1 VTFVQRIIPAI
12 AEAGARCFA
21 PPWPRSA
28 AELIEPARL
37 DLADQAEIAEPLER
51 LRRACAEEAAL
62 SAIGRAGW
70 RWDALRCLEN
80 LRRLRAEEARTPA
93 ILATPVERP
102 LIITGMPRSGTSFFF
117 GLLAEDPAALVPRAW
132 QTIHPYP
139 DADARRGAP
148 DRRQRRVARQI
159 AGFKRLAPGLASVHP
174 LDADSPQECT
184 EITAQVFQSL
194 RFETIYHVPSYK
206 TWLAEHG
213 LLAAYRFHRRFLQHL
228 QHQTGRGPAAPG
240 YWLLK
245 SPDHVFALPTL
256 HAVYP
261 DARVVFLH
269 RDPLKVLPSVAQLT
283 EILRAPFT
291 RRVDRTAIGRQVVR
305 DWASAAAIMVEE
317 ARRPTFPPEQVLH
330 LRHRDV
336 VTRPLE
342 IVRQVAAHFDLDL
355 SAPAQAAMARHVA
368 ARPRGGY
375 GENRY
380 SFAAHGLDP
389 EAIRAA
395 FAEYVETFDIAD
407 ETEPAGAPRAAARAT
422 DRAPAR
428 LSPSQPH
435 AG

>member
-1 VTFVQRIIPAI
+1 VTFLQRVIPAL

-21 PPWPRSA
+21 PPWPRST

-37 DLADQAEIAEPLER
+37 DPRDHADISEPLAM
-51 LRRACAEEAAL
+51 LHRACAEEAQL

-70 RWDALRCLEN
+70 HWDALRCLEN
-80 LRRLRAEEARTPA
+80 LRRLRAEEARAPA

-117 GLLAEDPAALVPRAW
+117 GLLAQDPAALVPRAW
-132 QTIHPYP
+132 QIIHPYP
-139 DADARRGAP
+139 DADAPPGAP
-148 DRRQRRVARQI
+148 DRRQRRVARKI

-174 LDADSPQECT
+174 LDAHSPQECT

-206 TWLAEHG
+206 RWLAEHG
-213 LLAAYRFHRRFLQHL
+213 HLAAYRFHRRFLQHL
-228 QHQTGRGPAAPG
+228 QHQSGRDPAAPG
-240 YWLLK
+240 HWLLK

-256 HAVYP
+256 RAVYP

-291 RRVDRTAIGRQVVR
+291 RRVDRAAIGRQVVG
-305 DWASAAAIMVEE
+305 DWARAAAIMIEE
-317 ARRPTFPPEQVLH
+317 ARRPAFPPEQVLH

-342 IVRQVAAHFDLDL
+342 MVQQVAAHFGLDL
-355 SAPAQAAMARHVA
+355 SEPVHAAMARHVA

-389 EAIRAA
+389 DAIRAV
-395 FAEYVETFDIAD
+395 FADYVETFGIAD
-407 ETEPAGAPRAAARAT
+407 ETEPPGAPRAPART
-422 DRAPAR
+422 VDRAPAR
-428 LSPSQPH
+428 LSQSQPH